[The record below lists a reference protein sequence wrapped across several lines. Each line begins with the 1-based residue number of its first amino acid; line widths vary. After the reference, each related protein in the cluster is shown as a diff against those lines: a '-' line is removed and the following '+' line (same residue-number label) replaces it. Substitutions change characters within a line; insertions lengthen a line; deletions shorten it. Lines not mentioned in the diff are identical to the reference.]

1 MIDKYINPHTDF
13 GFKRL
18 FGSEF
23 NKELLISFLNAMF
36 HGEQNVQNVT
46 YLNSEQLGDRVDA
59 RRAIFDVYC
68 ENDKGEKF
76 IVEMQNVYQEFF
88 KDRTIYYSTF
98 PIREQAQRGGDWD
111 FHLNPVYTIGL
122 LNFNF
127 ADGLENA
134 KRWHH
139 EVKLMEIDTHEVFYD
154 KLTYIYV
161 EIPKFDKKETELV
174 TMYDKWMYVLKNL
187 SKLMQRPAAL
197 QERVFTRLFEQ
208 AEIAKFNKQDQKLYE
223 DSMNAYRD
231 IVNAIRTAEKKK
243 YAEGEAEGL
252 AKGLAKGLVEG
263 RAEGRA
269 EGIVE
274 VAKKM
279 LDKGMVA
286 ALVAEMTGLPLD
298 KVSNLK
304 Q

>member
-1 MIDKYINPHTDF
+1 MDVCVEEP
-13 GFKRL
+13 L
-18 FGSEF
+18 
-23 NKELLISFLNAMF
+23 
-36 HGEQNVQNVT
+36 Q
-46 YLNSEQLGDRVDA
+46 VDA
-59 RRAIFDVYC
+59 TPSSASGAC
-68 ENDKGEKF
+68 LH
-76 IVEMQNVYQEFF
+76 
-88 KDRTIYYSTF
+88 
-98 PIREQAQRGGDWD
+98 P
-111 FHLNPVYTIGL
+111 
-122 LNFNF
+122 
-127 ADGLENA
+127 
-134 KRWHH
+134 
-139 EVKLMEIDTHEVFYD
+139 
-154 KLTYIYV
+154 
-161 EIPKFDKKETELV
+161 
-174 TMYDKWMYVLKNL
+174 
-187 SKLMQRPAAL
+187 
-197 QERVFTRLFEQ
+197 LFEQ

-252 AKGLAKGLVEG
+252 AKGLVEG

-279 LDKGMVA
+279 LDKGMAA

>member
-23 NKELLISFLNAMF
+23 
-36 HGEQNVQNVT
+36 
-46 YLNSEQLGDRVDA
+46 SE
-59 RRAIFDVYC
+59 
-68 ENDKGEKF
+68 
-76 IVEMQNVYQEFF
+76 
-88 KDRTIYYSTF
+88 
-98 PIREQAQRGGDWD
+98 
-111 FHLNPVYTIGL
+111 
-122 LNFNF
+122 
-127 ADGLENA
+127 
-134 KRWHH
+134 
-139 EVKLMEIDTHEVFYD
+139 
-154 KLTYIYV
+154 
-161 EIPKFDKKETELV
+161 
-174 TMYDKWMYVLKNL
+174 
-187 SKLMQRPAAL
+187 
-197 QERVFTRLFEQ
+197 
-208 AEIAKFNKQDQKLYE
+208 QDQKLYE

-269 EGIVE
+269 FLRIVE

-279 LDKGMVA
+279 VDKGMAA

>member
-23 NKELLISFLNAMF
+23 
-36 HGEQNVQNVT
+36 
-46 YLNSEQLGDRVDA
+46 SE
-59 RRAIFDVYC
+59 
-68 ENDKGEKF
+68 
-76 IVEMQNVYQEFF
+76 
-88 KDRTIYYSTF
+88 
-98 PIREQAQRGGDWD
+98 
-111 FHLNPVYTIGL
+111 
-122 LNFNF
+122 
-127 ADGLENA
+127 
-134 KRWHH
+134 
-139 EVKLMEIDTHEVFYD
+139 
-154 KLTYIYV
+154 
-161 EIPKFDKKETELV
+161 
-174 TMYDKWMYVLKNL
+174 
-187 SKLMQRPAAL
+187 
-197 QERVFTRLFEQ
+197 
-208 AEIAKFNKQDQKLYE
+208 QDQKLYE

-269 EGIVE
+269 KGLIEGRAEGIVE

-279 LDKGMVA
+279 LDKGMAA

>member
-23 NKELLISFLNAMF
+23 
-36 HGEQNVQNVT
+36 
-46 YLNSEQLGDRVDA
+46 SEQV
-59 RRAIFDVYC
+59 
-68 ENDKGEKF
+68 
-76 IVEMQNVYQEFF
+76 
-88 KDRTIYYSTF
+88 
-98 PIREQAQRGGDWD
+98 
-111 FHLNPVYTIGL
+111 
-122 LNFNF
+122 
-127 ADGLENA
+127 
-134 KRWHH
+134 
-139 EVKLMEIDTHEVFYD
+139 
-154 KLTYIYV
+154 
-161 EIPKFDKKETELV
+161 
-174 TMYDKWMYVLKNL
+174 
-187 SKLMQRPAAL
+187 
-197 QERVFTRLFEQ
+197 
-208 AEIAKFNKQDQKLYE
+208 QKLYE

-263 RAEGRA
+263 RAEGRV

-279 LDKGMVA
+279 LDKGMA
-286 ALVAEMTGLPLD
+286 ATLVAEMTGLPLD
-298 KVSNLK
+298 KISNLK

>member
-23 NKELLISFLNAMF
+23 
-36 HGEQNVQNVT
+36 
-46 YLNSEQLGDRVDA
+46 SE
-59 RRAIFDVYC
+59 
-68 ENDKGEKF
+68 
-76 IVEMQNVYQEFF
+76 
-88 KDRTIYYSTF
+88 
-98 PIREQAQRGGDWD
+98 
-111 FHLNPVYTIGL
+111 
-122 LNFNF
+122 
-127 ADGLENA
+127 
-134 KRWHH
+134 
-139 EVKLMEIDTHEVFYD
+139 
-154 KLTYIYV
+154 
-161 EIPKFDKKETELV
+161 
-174 TMYDKWMYVLKNL
+174 
-187 SKLMQRPAAL
+187 
-197 QERVFTRLFEQ
+197 
-208 AEIAKFNKQDQKLYE
+208 QDQKLYE

-252 AKGLAKGLVEG
+252 AKGLVEG
-263 RAEGRA
+263 RAEGRAKGLIEGRA

-279 LDKGMVA
+279 LDKGMAA

>member
-23 NKELLISFLNAMF
+23 
-36 HGEQNVQNVT
+36 
-46 YLNSEQLGDRVDA
+46 SE
-59 RRAIFDVYC
+59 
-68 ENDKGEKF
+68 
-76 IVEMQNVYQEFF
+76 
-88 KDRTIYYSTF
+88 
-98 PIREQAQRGGDWD
+98 
-111 FHLNPVYTIGL
+111 
-122 LNFNF
+122 
-127 ADGLENA
+127 
-134 KRWHH
+134 
-139 EVKLMEIDTHEVFYD
+139 
-154 KLTYIYV
+154 
-161 EIPKFDKKETELV
+161 
-174 TMYDKWMYVLKNL
+174 
-187 SKLMQRPAAL
+187 
-197 QERVFTRLFEQ
+197 
-208 AEIAKFNKQDQKLYE
+208 QDQKLYE

-252 AKGLAKGLVEG
+252 AKGLVEGRAKGLVEGRAEGLVEG

-279 LDKGMVA
+279 LDKGMAA

>member
-23 NKELLISFLNAMF
+23 
-36 HGEQNVQNVT
+36 
-46 YLNSEQLGDRVDA
+46 SE
-59 RRAIFDVYC
+59 
-68 ENDKGEKF
+68 
-76 IVEMQNVYQEFF
+76 
-88 KDRTIYYSTF
+88 
-98 PIREQAQRGGDWD
+98 
-111 FHLNPVYTIGL
+111 
-122 LNFNF
+122 
-127 ADGLENA
+127 
-134 KRWHH
+134 
-139 EVKLMEIDTHEVFYD
+139 
-154 KLTYIYV
+154 
-161 EIPKFDKKETELV
+161 
-174 TMYDKWMYVLKNL
+174 
-187 SKLMQRPAAL
+187 
-197 QERVFTRLFEQ
+197 
-208 AEIAKFNKQDQKLYE
+208 QDQKLYE

-252 AKGLAKGLVEG
+252 AKGLVEGRAKGLV
-263 RAEGRA
+263 EGRA

-279 LDKGMVA
+279 LDKGMA
-286 ALVAEMTGLPLD
+286 ATLVAEITRLPLD

>member
-23 NKELLISFLNAMF
+23 
-36 HGEQNVQNVT
+36 
-46 YLNSEQLGDRVDA
+46 SE
-59 RRAIFDVYC
+59 
-68 ENDKGEKF
+68 
-76 IVEMQNVYQEFF
+76 
-88 KDRTIYYSTF
+88 
-98 PIREQAQRGGDWD
+98 
-111 FHLNPVYTIGL
+111 
-122 LNFNF
+122 
-127 ADGLENA
+127 
-134 KRWHH
+134 
-139 EVKLMEIDTHEVFYD
+139 
-154 KLTYIYV
+154 
-161 EIPKFDKKETELV
+161 
-174 TMYDKWMYVLKNL
+174 
-187 SKLMQRPAAL
+187 
-197 QERVFTRLFEQ
+197 
-208 AEIAKFNKQDQKLYE
+208 QDQKLYE

-263 RAEGRA
+263 RAEGRV

-279 LDKGMVA
+279 LDKGMA
-286 ALVAEMTGLPLD
+286 ATLVAEMTGLPLD
-298 KVSNLK
+298 KISNLK

>member
-1 MIDKYINPHTDF
+1 MAEKYINPHTDF
-13 GFKRL
+13 GLKRL
-18 FGSEF
+18 FGSEC
-23 NKELLISFLNAMF
+23 NTELLISFLNTIF
-36 HGEQNVQNVT
+36 HGKQNIQKVT
-46 YLNSEQLGDRVDA
+46 YINSESRPGFFVVR
-59 RRAIFDVYC
+59 C

-139 EVKLMEIDTHEVFYD
+139 EVKLMEVDTHEVFYD

-161 EIPKFDKKETELV
+161 EIPKFDKKESELES
-174 TMYDKWMYVLKNL
+174 MYDKWMYVLKNL
-187 SKLMQRPAAL
+187 SNLMQRPAAL

-208 AEIAKFNKQDQKLYE
+208 AEISKFDKQELKLYE
-223 DSMNAYRD
+223 DSVNAYRD

-243 YAEGEAEGL
+243 YAEG
-252 AKGLAKGLVEG
+252 

-269 EGIVE
+269 EGE
-274 VAKKM
+274 KEAKEKI
-279 LDKGMVA
+279 A
-286 ALVAEMTGLPLD
+286 
-298 KVSNLK
+298 SNLLALGVPIETIIQASGLSEEEIK
-304 Q
+304 NIK

>member
-1 MIDKYINPHTDF
+1 MAEKYINPHTDF

-18 FGSEF
+18 FGSEC
-23 NKELLISFLNAMF
+23 NTELLISFLNTIF
-36 HGEQNVQNVT
+36 HGKQNIQKVT
-46 YLNSEQLGDRVDA
+46 YINSESRSGFFVVR
-59 RRAIFDVYC
+59 C

-139 EVKLMEIDTHEVFYD
+139 EVKLMEVDTHEVFYD

-161 EIPKFDKKETELV
+161 EIPKFDKKESELES
-174 TMYDKWMYVLKNL
+174 MYDKWMYVLKNL
-187 SKLMQRPAAL
+187 SNLMQRPAAL

-208 AEIAKFNKQDQKLYE
+208 AEISKFDKQELKLYE
-223 DSMNAYRD
+223 DSVNAYRD

-243 YAEGEAEGL
+243 YAEG
-252 AKGLAKGLVEG
+252 

-269 EGIVE
+269 EGE
-274 VAKKM
+274 KKAKERI
-279 LDKGMVA
+279 A
-286 ALVAEMTGLPLD
+286 
-298 KVSNLK
+298 SNLLALGVPIETIMQASGLSEEEIK
-304 Q
+304 NIQ

>member
-23 NKELLISFLNAMF
+23 
-36 HGEQNVQNVT
+36 
-46 YLNSEQLGDRVDA
+46 SE
-59 RRAIFDVYC
+59 
-68 ENDKGEKF
+68 
-76 IVEMQNVYQEFF
+76 
-88 KDRTIYYSTF
+88 
-98 PIREQAQRGGDWD
+98 
-111 FHLNPVYTIGL
+111 
-122 LNFNF
+122 
-127 ADGLENA
+127 
-134 KRWHH
+134 
-139 EVKLMEIDTHEVFYD
+139 
-154 KLTYIYV
+154 
-161 EIPKFDKKETELV
+161 
-174 TMYDKWMYVLKNL
+174 
-187 SKLMQRPAAL
+187 
-197 QERVFTRLFEQ
+197 
-208 AEIAKFNKQDQKLYE
+208 QDQKLYE

-243 YAEGEAEGL
+243 YAEGAAE
-252 AKGLAKGLVEG
+252 GLAKGLVEG

-279 LDKGMVA
+279 VDKGMAA

-298 KVSNLK
+298 KVSNLN